1 MIISYHLFII
11 NDFQI
16 TYQLSRFLPNIP
28 TTVTYF
34 ISTFKLSLFLYPP
47 CITLTIVPR
56 IHFDFELL
64 LYANSTTDPIPVK
77 DCLSALCRCCFSCK
91 YSVLNCFQ
99 RRSQHLLKYFIRRV
113 TVTTSSPYKS
123 PSLMLS
129 SRCCV
134 GELLNKMLGIK
145 TDRSNSY
152 PI

>member
-1 MIISYHLFII
+1 MIISYHLLII
-11 NDFQI
+11 NDFQV

-56 IHFDFELL
+56 IH
-64 LYANSTTDPIPVK
+64 STTDPIPVK
-77 DCLSALCRCCFSCK
+77 DCPSPLCRCCFSCK